1 MNNNRTETRD
11 SSPLSV
17 SSDIEYQQRVPLRPE
32 ALNRTGSPRDSGDSG
47 ESDYPHESLTPRFMQ
62 DQAAWKHW
70 KWVPYPVRKITQTTF
85 RWIAGPQTPRIWK
98 IDPWFPSIQHA
109 PLRLL
114 DRVLPAKR
122 HRLYLFFAY
131 FAAWILT
138 FALVYWRGEATSEI
152 EGWGEPSDI
161 GCGASYW
168 SKNNGC
174 GINGVDCRPFE
185 NSSFAFRCP
194 ANCDMYRVLNPRA
207 VGDQEIV
214 YAPLIVGGPTNP
226 SSEANPIYRG
236 DSYIC
241 GAAIHSGVVS
251 ASQGGCGV
259 VSLIGQQQNFISSTR
274 HGIQSIAF
282 DSYFP
287 LSFTFLPDIKC
298 ESRDP
303 GWSLLAVSVVFTT
316 VLSLF
321 TASSAAFFFGTFIIT
336 FWEVGL
342 ASDRPL
348 TGTFAQLFSD
358 LLGKFLPAMFCAW
371 VFYDKMGVRRTLKG
385 LTAQVEKTVLWLGGC
400 WVGALTNYT
409 FDFIPIQRLTG
420 HDLDQQPGAKA
431 ALSIIVI
438 VVTAAVVGQI
448 WCFQQEARLVRYL
461 KLYALFIVA
470 ILVALALPNL
480 NLRIHHYI
488 LALLLLPGTSI
499 QTRLSLLY
507 QGILVGFFVNGIARW
522 GFDPVLQTSMAL
534 QGDAQL
540 GSALPV
546 LSPPVV
552 DTNLSSITFKWDSPP
567 SIRYDGISILV
578 NDVER
583 FRAYFDEADS
593 SNFVWARSNVSAI
606 NEYFRFAY
614 TQGSD
619 TGDYTRAGIWNPKL
633 EWVEM
638 PPGPSKLK
646 TRQLSRDENEQIAR
660 SLRKWR

>member
-1 MNNNRTETRD
+1 MSYNRTETRS
-11 SSPLSV
+11 SSPT
-17 SSDIEYQQRVPLRPE
+17 SSDIVYQQRAPLNPDSHDD
-32 ALNRTGSPRDSGDSG
+32 GSESLESRNSVDAEFSG
-47 ESDYPHESLTPRFMQ
+47 ESFTPRFMQ
-62 DQAAWKHW
+62 DQTSGKQW
-70 KWVPYPVRKITQTTF
+70 KWIPYPARRVVQTVS
-85 RWIAGPQTPRIWK
+85 RWIAGPQPPRIWK
-98 IDPWFPSIQHA
+98 IDPLFPNIQHA
-109 PLRLL
+109 PLRLV
-114 DRVLPAKR
+114 DRILPAR
-122 HRLYLFFAY
+122 RRRVWLFFAY

-138 FALVYWRGEATSEI
+138 FAIVFWKGQATSET
-152 EGWGEPSDI
+152 EGWGEPTDI

-174 GINGVDCRPFE
+174 GVDGVDCRPFD

-194 ANCDMYRVLNPRA
+194 ASCSSYRVLNPRA

-214 YAPLIVGGPTNP
+214 YAPFIVGGPRGP
-226 SSEANPIYRG
+226 EDGADAVYRG

-241 GAAIHSGVVS
+241 GAAIHAGLVS
-251 ASQGGCGV
+251 DSQGGCGV
-259 VSLIGQQQNFISSTR
+259 VSLVGKQQNFVGSTR

-287 LSFTFLPDIKC
+287 SSFTFSSGIECK
-298 ESRDP
+298 SKDP
-303 GWSLLAVSVVFTT
+303 KWSLLAVSVVFTT

-321 TASSAAFFFGTFIIT
+321 TASSAAFFFSTFIVT
-336 FWEVGL
+336 FWQVGL

-348 TGTFAQLFSD
+348 TGTFVQLFSN
-358 LLGKFLPAMFCAW
+358 LIGKFIPAMFCAW
-371 VFYDKMGVRRTLKG
+371 VFYDKMGIRRTLKG

-438 VVTAAVVGQI
+438 VLTVVVIGQI

-461 KLYALFIVA
+461 KLYALFILA
-470 ILVALALPNL
+470 ILIALALPNL

-534 QGDAQL
+534 RGDAQL
-540 GSALPV
+540 GTALPT
-546 LSPPVV
+546 LLPPVI
-552 DTNLSSITFKWDSPP
+552 DTNSSSIAFHWETPP
-567 SIRYDGISILV
+567 NIRFDGISILI

-583 FRAYFDEADS
+583 FRGFFDDEITDAFIWTRANAS
-593 SNFVWARSNVSAI
+593 EI

-614 TQGSD
+614 VQGSD
-619 TGDYTRAGIWNPKL
+619 TGDYTRAGIWNSKL

-646 TRQLSRDENEQIAR
+646 SRQFADDDTRVTR
-660 SLRKWR
+660 SLGKRVYE